1 MLTFFCYSL
10 RFFAISTPNIFFI
23 GMNSFELSYSTKKK
37 FGKFV
42 CKHFVN
48 IEKNEQSQA
57 NKHIYT
63 YISQ

>member
-1 MLTFFCYSL
+1 MNGISSNW
-10 RFFAISTPNIFFI
+10 AILPKK
-23 GMNSFELSYSTKKK
+23 NSENLF
-37 FGKFV
+37 

-48 IEKNEQSQA
+48 MEKNEQSQA